1 MEIPT
6 QLPTLS
12 SLQLRKQQ
20 TVKAPTPD
28 VAKEMES
35 LFVSLMLKEMR
46 QAGSE
51 GGLFPGD
58 SSDTFGGMFDLYLGN
73 YIAEAG
79 GIGLG
84 DSIQSDQLQ
93 ASVISR
99 TVNGL

>member
-6 QLPTLS
+6 QPPTLS
-12 SLQLRKQQ
+12 LLHFRDQQ
-20 TVKAPTPD
+20 TVQTPTPD

-46 QAGSE
+46 QAGTE

-79 GIGLG
+79 GIGLS
-84 DSIQSDQLQ
+84 DSIQN
-93 ASVISR
+93 A
-99 TVNGL
+99 VNSK